1 MGFHDDWIMRQI
13 EMMTRFVA
21 NVVFGKK
28 ESEVTYELIGD
39 IKNTE
44 TLTDTDLL
52 HLRLCTLIREGKICE
67 AENELYENMVYS
79 NEYIKLSTDFYSR
92 LNRLSDEEL
101 ENGNFSRDEVY
112 EGYIDMMSRL
122 GVPIDVFGQA
132 DRTDYE

>member
-1 MGFHDDWIMRQI
+1 MGFQDDWIMRQI

-44 TLTDTDLL
+44 TLTDTDLR
-52 HLRLCTLIREGKICE
+52 HIRLCTLIREGKIYE
-67 AENELYENMVYS
+67 AEYELYENMVYS